1 MEQWLPARQTPIR
14 LSVSST
20 TLQES
25 EEGQDLE
32 AYVCDRNSK
41 RHNPKNSSE
50 LKDPKAELRDL
61 IKPGYGQHK
70 KESSVGRQR
79 LSRQSTADCSGDEVL
94 QPRKLNGSSVETPS
108 YQNLHRELLLSHK
121 RGLLL
126 EEKPELQRVLEQR
139 RLELHKE
146 EEMARQQPSDLETE
160 LRKRQQKLQEYEQE
174 EIRRLE
180 NQQKIPEFVRVKDNL
195 RRTQTSEQ

>member
-1 MEQWLPARQTPIR
+1 MEGSA
-14 LSVSST
+14 
-20 TLQES
+20 
-25 EEGQDLE
+25 
-32 AYVCDRNSK
+32 AK
-41 RHNPKNSSE
+41 K
-50 LKDPKAELRDL
+50 
-61 IKPGYGQHK
+61 KPGFGHYK
-70 KESSVGRQR
+70 KETSVGHLS
-79 LSRQSTADCSGDEVL
+79 LSRQSTVDYSGDDIAH
-94 QPRKLNGSSVETPS
+94 PRKLNGSSAEVPS

-126 EEKPELQRVLEQR
+126 EEKPELKRVLEQR

-146 EEMARQQPSDLETE
+146 EEMARQQPSDLEME

-174 EIRRLE
+174 EIRQRE